1 MRGWTPLGS
10 QIETMSREQEEP
22 SDSLQPVADPVPA
35 QLRAELQGNSLRGK
49 RLTRWLPLVANVGA
63 LIGLL
68 LVVVQLQQNRD
79 LMRAQI
85 RHELAMGIVELLNS
99 PAGNSQLA
107 SVLRRG
113 ALGDQ
118 LNPDEEFQFHLRS
131 NALLRYWENVHY
143 QYRQGL
149 YDEVEFSKQKEA
161 WGATLATSVALV
173 AYWCEVRTLYSPLFM
188 SELDGL
194 LDTRKCGA
202 A

>member
-1 MRGWTPLGS
+1 MT
-10 QIETMSREQEEP
+10 E
-22 SDSLQPVADPVPA
+22 
-35 QLRAELQGNSLRGK
+35 
-49 RLTRWLPLVANVGA
+49 RLTRWLSLVANVGA

-68 LVVVQLQQNRD
+68 LVGLQLRQNRD
-79 LMRAQI
+79 LMRAQV

-113 ALGDQ
+113 ALGDS
-118 LNPDEEFQFHLRS
+118 LTPDDQFQFELRS

-149 YDEVEFSKQKEA
+149 YDEVEFAKQKEA
-161 WGATLATSVALV
+161 WGAAMTTSVAFV

-188 SELDGL
+188 AELDGL
-194 LDTRKCGA
+194 LTTRMCSHV
-202 A
+202 

>member
-1 MRGWTPLGS
+1 MNK
-10 QIETMSREQEEP
+10 E
-22 SDSLQPVADPVPA
+22 
-35 QLRAELQGNSLRGK
+35 
-49 RLTRWLPLVANVGA
+49 RLTRWLSLTANGGV

-68 LVVVQLQQNRD
+68 LVVMQLQQNRA

-113 ALGDQ
+113 ALGEE
-118 LNPDEEFQFHLRS
+118 LTPDELYQFRLRS
-131 NALLRYWENVHY
+131 NALLRYWEDVHY
-143 QYRQGL
+143 QYRLRL
-149 YDEVEFSKQKEA
+149 YDEVEYSRQKEA
-161 WGATLATSVALV
+161 WGAALASSAGFV

-194 LDTRKCGA
+194 LTTHKCA
-202 A
+202 AA

>member
-1 MRGWTPLGS
+1 M
-10 QIETMSREQEEP
+10 
-22 SDSLQPVADPVPA
+22 ADPAPD
-35 QLRAELQGNSLRGK
+35 QSSSESQGN
-49 RLTRWLPLVANVGA
+49 RLNGRRFTRWLPLVANVGA

-118 LNPDEEFQFHLRS
+118 LTPDEEYQFHLRS

-149 YDEVEFSKQKEA
+149 YDEIEFSKQKEA
-161 WGATLATSVALV
+161 WGAALATSVAFV

-188 SELDGL
+188 KEMDDL
-194 LDTRKCGA
+194 LTTRKCGA